1 MESYMNIRRGLGAVA
16 LLALAAQANADVLVF
31 ADNFD
36 GENSGNWALNYNG
49 FTQWTVN
56 PQSVDLIG
64 EDSPYDF
71 FPGNGLYVDLDGT
84 TGSPGTMTTNSLGL
98 IAGRTYVL
106 EFQLGGAHRNNGDND
121 ASVEVTV
128 GQLVQAFTLADNDP
142 LTTFSYTFV
151 ANGDGVLSFAGGG
164 AGDNQ
169 GLILDNV
176 QLVMVPLPGGV
187 LMGAV
192 GLGMSGLF
200 VRRRAANRRRQIA

>member
-1 MESYMNIRRGLGAVA
+1 MEFYMNIRRGLGAIA
-16 LLALAAQANADVLVF
+16 LLALAAQANADVLIF
-31 ADNFD
+31 ADDFN
-36 GENSGNWALNYNG
+36 GENGGVGALNYNG
-49 FTQWTVN
+49 FANWTVN

-64 EDSPYDF
+64 NGFFDL

-84 TGSPGTMTTNSLGL
+84 TGSPGTMTTNNLGL

-106 EFQLGGAHRNNGDND
+106 EFQLGGAHRNNGNND

-151 ANGDGVLSFAGGG
+151 ANGDGALAFAGGG

-200 VRRRAANRRRQIA
+200 VRSRAAKRRRQLA